1 MVCLGWFLKQ
11 GPLIEPLLMSR
22 LEQKGGREDVLF
34 KKKKKTIRGST
45 LKLDGVVGRLGGSD
59 G

>member
-1 MVCLGWFLKQ
+1 MLGLVSEAGAAYKTTADVKVGAEGVW
-11 GPLIEPLLMSR
+11 
-22 LEQKGGREDVLF
+22 GGSDER
-34 KKKKKTIRGST
+34 TIRGST